1 MGCVRAYCRGD
12 ASGKMDSVDRG
23 SDMSAITT
31 VIEAIRTA
39 NPADCRL
46 LMAALA
52 ERVAADSPAASAVLL
67 SNSAGKTVGYFFPI
81 DLDPGTPPE
90 MTPEEEAEMQ
100 RRIATIDNSYTTE
113 EMKEFIRRG

>member
-1 MGCVRAYCRGD
+1 MP
-12 ASGKMDSVDRG
+12 
-23 SDMSAITT
+23 AIAT
-31 VIEAIRTA
+31 VIDAIRTA
-39 NPADCRL
+39 NPAECRL

-67 SNSAGKTVGYFFPI
+67 ANSAGQTVGYFFPI

-90 MTPEEEAEMQ
+90 MTPEEEAEIQ

-113 EMKEFIRRG
+113 QMKEFIRLGRPSAVPNS

>member
-1 MGCVRAYCRGD
+1 
-12 ASGKMDSVDRG
+12 
-23 SDMSAITT
+23 MSPIPI

-67 SNSAGKTVGYFFPI
+67 SNAAGRTVGYFFPI

-90 MTPEEEAEMQ
+90 LTPEEEAEIQ
-100 RRIATIDNSYTTE
+100 SRIATVDNSYTTE
-113 EMKEFIRRG
+113 EMKEFIRQGRPNAVPKS